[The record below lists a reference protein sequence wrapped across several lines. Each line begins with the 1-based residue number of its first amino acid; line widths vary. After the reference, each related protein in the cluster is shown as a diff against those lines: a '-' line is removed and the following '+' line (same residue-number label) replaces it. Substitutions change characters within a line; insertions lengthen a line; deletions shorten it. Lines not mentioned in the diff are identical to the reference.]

1 MSMSDFIKLTS
12 AAEGSEDVSIY
23 VRRQSIVNVSADTRG
38 GSQVCCD
45 HISMGRWLYVGE
57 TPEQIMAL
65 IEAEKTLDPTYRT
78 GLAEVE
84 GLPTTLSEEMQ
95 RAIDWLFE
103 ADMSTSSR
111 AIWQM
116 MVHGKVKPGT
126 GNPPWESSDFG
137 TCYRLLLLL
146 PEWKARIGEMS
157 LVSGWA
163 PYVAAWDELTNL
175 YMTGGECF
183 GRMMDIRNSGTK

>member
-1 MSMSDFIKLTS
+1 MNMSDFIKLTS
-12 AAEGSEDVSIY
+12 SEEPRTIFMS
-23 VRRQSIVNVSADTRG
+23 RQGLFMVTSHSEG
-38 GSQVCCD
+38 GSQVFHRQSGPD
-45 HISMGRWLYVGE
+45 RALIVTE

-163 PYVAAWDELTNL
+163 PYVAEWDELTNL
-175 YMTGGECF
+175 YMTGGECS
-183 GRMMDIRNSGTK
+183 GRIREIRDSGKR